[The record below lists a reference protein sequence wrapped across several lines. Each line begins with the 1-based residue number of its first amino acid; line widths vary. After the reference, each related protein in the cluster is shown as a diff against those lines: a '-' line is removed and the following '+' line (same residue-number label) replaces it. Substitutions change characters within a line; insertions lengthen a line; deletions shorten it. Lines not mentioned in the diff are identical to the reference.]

1 MKVRELRHL
10 GHKVVDV
17 FPFFNEFEL
26 LELRLTILSPYVD
39 LFVLVECAQTFSGNA
54 KPLFFT
60 ENRDKFEKW
69 KDKLV
74 AFVVEDPLANKRDL
88 KSRLL
93 SEKTSDLDKWIL
105 ELVSKS
111 SLTKG
116 AFHWKQEFYQ
126 KESARKALDQL
137 NDSDLVFYGD
147 LDEIWNPEMVFE
159 WNENSVYKLEQTV
172 FQYWMNNRS
181 SENWD
186 SAFFTAA
193 KNIRKHSLNILRS
206 TRSGEHT
213 VKVAIGGW
221 HFTYQGGEDQIRYKI
236 ESYGHQEFNKK
247 RFKSHIGNQML
258 LNQDLFKRNI
268 KFTEDDSILPLEVL
282 EMKDRLPSWFL

>member
-1 MKVRELRHL
+1 MNIAQLRQM
-10 GHKVVDV
+10 GHKVIDV

-39 LFVLVECAQTFSGNA
+39 LFVLVECPQTFSGNA

-60 ENRDKFEKW
+60 ENKARFEKW
-69 KDKLV
+69 QDKLV
-74 AFVVEDPLANKRDL
+74 VFVVEDPLVNKRDL

-93 SEKTSDLDKWIL
+93 SKRTSDLDKWIL

-137 NDSDLVFYGD
+137 NISDLVFYGD
-147 LDEIWNPEMVFE
+147 IDEIWNPEMVFE

-181 SENWD
+181 SDNWD
-186 SAFFTAA
+186 SAFFSVA
-193 KNIRKHSLNILRS
+193 KNICNQSLNVLRS
-206 TRSGEHT
+206 TRSGEHI
-213 VKVAIGGW
+213 VKVAKGGW
-221 HFTYQGGEDQIRYKI
+221 HFTFQGGEDQIRYKI

-258 LNQDLFKRNI
+258 LNQDLFKRNLE
-268 KFTEDDSILPLEVL
+268 FTKDDSILPSEVL
-282 EMKDRLPSWFL
+282 AMKDRLPNWFL